1 MVQNDSVEI
10 NRPRAFISL
19 VENEYLLFIIDGQLA
34 IGKVISN
41 QLEID
46 MLVKAQTPNPVPND
60 TEVVGQEI
68 IGAGTSAFQVFDELE
83 QEKRTPAV

>member
-34 IGKVISN
+34 IGKVIPN

-46 MLVKAQTPNPVPND
+46 MLAQTPNPVPND

-68 IGAGTSAFQVFDELE
+68 IGAGTLAFQVFDELE
-83 QEKRTPAV
+83 QEKRTPAI

>member
-34 IGKVISN
+34 IGK
-41 QLEID
+41 
-46 MLVKAQTPNPVPND
+46 AQTPNPVPND

-68 IGAGTSAFQVFDELE
+68 IGAGTLAFQVFDELE
-83 QEKRTPAV
+83 QEKRTPAI